1 MEDGAKLATEQG
13 RLDYRYADNQQKATE
28 AELKIQQANTQIAGA
43 ELALQIAGVDQA
55 NHQEQI
61 DNLQKQIDFLT
72 DKFTSDSLYDWMVG
86 SLSATYF
93 QSYQLAYQM
102 CKQVERCYQF
112 ELGIQDSS
120 FIQFG
125 YWDSLYKGL
134 LAGESLNQD
143 LRRMQASYLQLNARR
158 YELSR
163 FVSLGVLDAAA
174 LQALLVSGAC
184 DFTLPESL
192 FDNDY
197 PGHYNRRLVR
207 VSVSVV
213 YPSPGKF
220 DNVKAT
226 LTLASNQVR
235 FKTDT
240 GSGYAEKPVGSD
252 PRFIYNYAANA
263 QKIAMGNAQ
272 DDPGLFITSISS
284 NIVDQ
289 RYLPFENAG
298 AVSAWHLE
306 MPQDCN
312 EVDLSTVGDVVLH
325 LYYTALD
332 GGAAFQEAVEADST
346 AHLPTSG
353 TKLFSAQ
360 NDFAAPAPT
369 VANPYPLTPWQAF
382 LAKPSGGLSQEL
394 TLAISPSKFPA
405 WTRGKTL
412 SVTSITVVAVAWPPG
427 PPGPAWNFVVAPLAP
442 LPTAQVVMTPVS
454 GVTEPNVCSGT
465 LTLPPAT
472 PLGTWSFEI
481 QQQGAPDFA
490 SLTKNQIGDVL
501 LLVNYTLT

>member
-1 MEDGAKLATEQG
+1 
-13 RLDYRYADNQQKATE
+13 
-28 AELKIQQANTQIAGA
+28 
-43 ELALQIAGVDQA
+43 
-55 NHQEQI
+55 
-61 DNLQKQIDFLT
+61 
-72 DKFTSDSLYDWMVG
+72 
-86 SLSATYF
+86 
-93 QSYQLAYQM
+93 
-102 CKQVERCYQF
+102 
-112 ELGIQDSS
+112 
-120 FIQFG
+120 
-125 YWDSLYKGL
+125 
-134 LAGESLNQD
+134 
-143 LRRMQASYLQLNARR
+143 
-158 YELSR
+158 
-163 FVSLGVLDAAA
+163 
-174 LQALLVSGAC
+174 
-184 DFTLPESL
+184 
-192 FDNDY
+192 
-197 PGHYNRRLVR
+197 
-207 VSVSVV
+207 
-213 YPSPGKF
+213 
-220 DNVKAT
+220 
-226 LTLASNQVR
+226 
-235 FKTDT
+235 
-240 GSGYAEKPVGSD
+240 
-252 PRFIYNYAANA
+252 
-263 QKIAMGNAQ
+263 
-272 DDPGLFITSISS
+272 
-284 NIVDQ
+284 
-289 RYLPFENAG
+289 
-298 AVSAWHLE
+298 
-306 MPQDCN
+306 
-312 EVDLSTVGDVVLH
+312 
-325 LYYTALD
+325 
-332 GGAAFQEAVEADST
+332 VEADST